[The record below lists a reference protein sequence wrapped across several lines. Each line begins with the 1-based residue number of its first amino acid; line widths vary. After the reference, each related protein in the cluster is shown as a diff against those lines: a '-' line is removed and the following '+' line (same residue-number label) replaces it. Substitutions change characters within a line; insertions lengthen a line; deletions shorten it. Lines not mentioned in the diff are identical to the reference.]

1 LRIKSLSGKIVLN
14 TSLKEL
20 ISILENAL
28 RLFII
33 NCILNLIYIYSV
45 IKVLIKLA
53 LLIKKVRGLVNVKG
67 LSAIVDYTSF

>member
-20 ISILENAL
+20 ISILENTL
-28 RLFII
+28 RLFVID
-33 NCILNLIYIYSV
+33 CILNLIYIYNV

-53 LLIKKVRGLVNVKG
+53 LLIKKVRGLINIKG
-67 LSAIVDYTSF
+67 LSVMVNYTLF

>member
-20 ISILENAL
+20 IGILDILENAL
-28 RLFII
+28 KLFII
-33 NCILNLIYIYSV
+33 NYILNLIYIYNV

-53 LLIKKVRGLVNVKG
+53 LLIKKVKG
-67 LSAIVDYTSF
+67 LINIKGFKCYN